1 MSAAPET
8 VLALVVSRIGDTLLC
23 TPALRALKETWPDCR
38 LTVVAH
44 PGRLPLLAG
53 LPWIDTL
60 VPWKPWRRWATL
72 LPGAARY
79 DLAIVFHPDRRQLDF
94 ARRCARLVVTEAIP
108 GVAANERLLLPAL
121 PAEPMVAVEQRLRL
135 VRAAGAESAN
145 QRLAYCV
152 SPEEKQAAK
161 SRLATLGVAGHH
173 PLVAL
178 QLKSF
183 PTKAHRDWPVECF
196 AELVGC
202 LVEHHPDARII
213 VTGDGQSAA
222 AAASLGERFPGR
234 VASLAGACG
243 LRESAAILAETDLYV
258 GVDTGPTHLAG
269 ALGIPMVAL
278 YHAAY
283 PGRYLAPRQHP
294 RCRVIEHPRSG
305 VVDARQAS
313 MAEVPVD
320 TVLQAAEE
328 LLAAC
333 GSAREAA

>member
-60 VPWKPWRRWATL
+60 VPWKPWRRWATF

-161 SRLATLGVAGHH
+161 SRLSTLGVAGHH

-183 PTKAHRDWPVECF
+183 PTKAHRDWPVESF
-196 AELVGC
+196 AELVGR
-202 LVEHHPDARII
+202 LLERHPGARFI
-213 VTGDGQSAA
+213 VTGDGQSVAA
-222 AAASLGERFPGR
+222 AAALGERFPKR
-234 VASLAGACG
+234 VASLAGQCG
-243 LRESAAILAETDLYV
+243 LREAAAILAETDLYV

-320 TVLQAAEE
+320 AVLQAAEE

>member
-44 PGRLPLLAG
+44 HARMPLLAG

-60 VPWKPWRRWATL
+60 LPWKPWRRWATL
-72 LPGAARY
+72 LPGAMRY

-94 ARRCARLVVTEAIP
+94 ASRCASLVVTEAIP
-108 GVAANERLLLPAL
+108 GLAANERLLLPAL

-135 VRAAGAESAN
+135 VRAAGAESAD

-161 SRLATLGVAGHH
+161 SRLAALGVAGHY

-183 PTKAHRDWPVECF
+183 PTKAHRDWPAESF
-196 AELVGC
+196 AGLVGR
-202 LVEHHPDARII
+202 LIERHPGARFI

-222 AAASLGERFPGR
+222 ASATLGDRFPSR
-234 VASLAGACG
+234 VASLAGECG
-243 LRESAAILAETDLYV
+243 LRETAAILAEADLYV

-283 PGRYLAPRQHP
+283 PGRYLAPRQHLL
-294 RCRVIEHPRSG
+294 CRVIEHPRSG
-305 VVDARQAS
+305 AADAREAS
-313 MAEVPVD
+313 MAEIAVD
-320 TVLQAAEE
+320 TVVQAADE
-328 LLAAC
+328 LLAA
-333 GSAREAA
+333 GKHAREAA